1 MNYIRKNYP
10 LFGLLF
16 VLSVLLGGCIK
27 EDEAPVDGLTDA
39 SLMNSVLV
47 MTDQKS
53 VTFKDGKAE
62 PGDGNV
68 YEIRAASVLDVTGDE
83 KPEGLVLVRTGTKEG
98 YCYDLIVMAD
108 SAGKPYQITAAVVAE
123 NLEVIGMTTDSV
135 TIELEVTDGKS
146 ADSRIYEYQLQGN
159 ALVWVNDP
167 EKISYRLVGTE
178 PFWAVVIE
186 NKTIKF
192 MTPAEEEMWPYNKPE
207 ISGITMTWKTVDSK
221 KRKVVIT
228 LTEGECSDGMSELVW
243 DYKGEVSMGTLK
255 LNGCGKENT
264 D

>member
-1 MNYIRKNYP
+1 MKEMREK
-10 LFGLLF
+10 LWMFGYLLAL
-16 VLSVLLGGCIK
+16 VLIFTGCTK
-27 EDEAPVDGLTDA
+27 EEDAQSEELTDA

-47 MTDQKS
+47 LTDQKS
-53 VTFKDGKAE
+53 ITFKEGKSE
-62 PGDGNV
+62 PGDGTV

-108 SAGKPYQITAAVVAE
+108 SAGKPFQIAAALVTE
-123 NLEVIGMTTDSV
+123 NMEVIGMTTDSV

-146 ADSRIYEYQLQGN
+146 TDSRIYEYRLEGN

-167 EKISYRLVGTE
+167 EKTSYRIVGTE
-178 PFWAVVIE
+178 PFWAVIIKD
-186 NKTIKF
+186 KTIKF
-192 MTPAEEEMWPYNKPE
+192 MTPAEEEMWQYNKPE
-207 ISGITMTWKTVDSK
+207 INGITMTWKTVDSK
-221 KRKVVIT
+221 KRNVVIT

-243 DYKGEVSMGTLK
+243 DFKGEVTMGTVK
-255 LNGCGKENT
+255 LNGCGKENA